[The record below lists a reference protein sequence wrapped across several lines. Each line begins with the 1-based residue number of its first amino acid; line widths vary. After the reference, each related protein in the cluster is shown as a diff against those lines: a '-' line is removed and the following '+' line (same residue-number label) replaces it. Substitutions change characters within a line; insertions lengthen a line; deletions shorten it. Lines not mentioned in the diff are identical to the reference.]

1 MKKVKKKKNVMQNE
15 EKKRMNMKFKK
26 IKYNIIFM
34 IYKSKTRVINEIQ
47 MYILKL
53 TIIILN

>member
-1 MKKVKKKKNVMQNE
+1 MKK
-15 EKKRMNMKFKK
+15 KKRMNMKFKK

>member
-1 MKKVKKKKNVMQNE
+1 MKK
-15 EKKRMNMKFKK
+15 KKRMNMKFKK

-34 IYKSKTRVINEIQ
+34 IQKSKIKVINEIQ

>member
-34 IYKSKTRVINEIQ
+34 I
-47 MYILKL
+47 
-53 TIIILN
+53 